1 VRFDP
6 SLTKRRDPMDSQS
19 EAFTSKYGKFQ
30 KHYSESDFWSRL
42 RSQAKKLGKGG
53 LRHALTLY
61 YTLQEPNVPA
71 WAKTVI
77 IGALGYF
84 IFPLDAIPDFI
95 PVVGFTD
102 DIAVLA
108 AAIGALEL
116 NIPQSAR
123 EKADAKMRE
132 WFGYEGV

>member
-1 VRFDP
+1 M
-6 SLTKRRDPMDSQS
+6 SSDS
-19 EAFTSKYGKFQ
+19 EDFTNKYGKFQ

-42 RSQAKKLGKGG
+42 KRHAKKLGEVG

-61 YTLQEPNVPA
+61 YTLHEPDVPT
-71 WAKTVI
+71 WEKTVI

-95 PVVGFTD
+95 PVVGLTD
-102 DIAVLA
+102 DLSVLA
-108 AAIGALEL
+108 AAIAALEL

-123 EKADAKMRE
+123 EKAEAKMQE
-132 WFGYEGV
+132 WFGE

>member
-6 SLTKRRDPMDSQS
+6 SLKRRDPMASTS
-19 EAFTSKYGKFQ
+19 EDLINKYGRFQ
-30 KHYSESDFWSRL
+30 KHYSESNFWSRL
-42 RSQAKKLGKGG
+42 RGQAKKLGKGG

-77 IGALGYF
+77 IGALGYL

-95 PVVGFTD
+95 PIVGLTD
-102 DIAVLA
+102 DLTVLA

-123 EKADAKMRE
+123 DKADEKMRE
-132 WFGYEGV
+132 WFGK

>member
-1 VRFDP
+1 MATNEED
-6 SLTKRRDPMDSQS
+6 
-19 EAFTSKYGKFQ
+19 FTNKFGQFQ
-30 KHYSESDFWSRL
+30 KHYSETDFWSRIK
-42 RSQAKKLGKGG
+42 RNAKRLGEVG
-53 LRHALTLY
+53 LRHALTLFY
-61 YTLQEPNVPA
+61 ALQEPGVPT

-95 PVVGFTD
+95 PVAGLTD
-102 DIAVLA
+102 DLAVLA

-123 EKADAKMRE
+123 EKADAKMQE
-132 WFGYEGV
+132 WLG